1 LHYQAAKSSH
11 SRIHASHGIAY
22 DIIDIGFQLQ
32 RPSPFRIG
40 FQASHV
46 RRRKLIRATKLGGVF
61 NC

>member
-1 LHYQAAKSSH
+1 MT
-11 SRIHASHGIAY
+11 Y
-22 DIIDIGFQLQ
+22 DIVYIDFQLQ
-32 RPSPFRIG
+32 RGLAFRIG